1 MGVLAQVENGDQFW
15 KLKFHATNETAQHAL
30 RALAF
35 FFLILFLGQPTKKGG
50 LMFYCGTS
58 MGVGDSL
65 GISTGVGLLVWVSG
79 LVLVF
84 FFSFSFHSI
93 ERKLPECNSQHVL

>member
-1 MGVLAQVENGDQFW
+1 
-15 KLKFHATNETAQHAL
+15 
-30 RALAF
+30 
-35 FFLILFLGQPTKKGG
+35 
-50 LMFYCGTS
+50 MFYCGTS
-58 MGVGDSL
+58 LGVGDSL

-93 ERKLPECNSQHVL
+93 ERKLPERNSQHVLQLHTAIQKPERSGKITKCPFI

>member
-1 MGVLAQVENGDQFW
+1 
-15 KLKFHATNETAQHAL
+15 
-30 RALAF
+30 
-35 FFLILFLGQPTKKGG
+35 
-50 LMFYCGTS
+50 MFNCGTT

-93 ERKLPECNSQHVL
+93 ERKLPERNSQHVL